1 MRSTRVVLLVTILAA
16 TLVLP
21 ALADAQPRGR
31 AVPRGAVRPPIVR
44 STPPVVRV
52 VPSYRYYGGWA
63 PGVGLGGVGLGGVG
77 LGFYYG
83 APWAWGPTTWGPYGY
98 GYGRFTYGAAPFA
111 FGAGVPGYYGASP
124 YGYGYGSPYPYG
136 YGYGYGYAPRTSGGV
151 RLDLPQLDAEVYV
164 DGYYAGI
171 VDDFDG
177 AFQEVPLEPGPH
189 RIEVRSQGFEPISFE
204 VNSQPGRTITY
215 RATLRPALP

>member
-1 MRSTRVVLLVTILAA
+1 MRHPRLFLLITLMAA
-16 TLVLP
+16 TLALP
-21 ALADAQPRGR
+21 AAADAQPRGR

-52 VPSYRYYGGWA
+52 VPSYRYYGAWG
-63 PGVGLGGVGLGGVG
+63 PGA
-77 LGFYYG
+77 GFYYG

-111 FGAGVPGYYGASP
+111 FGAGVPGWYGAA
-124 YGYGYGSPYPYG
+124 PYPYG
-136 YGYGYGYAPRTSGGV
+136 YGYGYAPRISGGV

-177 AFQEVPLEPGPH
+177 AFQQVNLEPGPH
-189 RIEVRSQGFEPISFE
+189 RIEVRANGYEPVSFE

-215 RATLRPALP
+215 RAALRPMQP